1 MAKTSDLQ
9 RYLNNNGIHYRIIEH
24 EPAFSAHGVALATHV
39 TDKECAKSVI
49 LAIDKRYWMAVL
61 RADEKISTRLI
72 RVLFAARDVRMAH
85 EEDLSLL
92 FPDCELGAM
101 PPFGNLYG
109 LPMLLDASL
118 LDDDEIVFNAC
129 TTTRSI
135 RVRMEDYRRLV
146 NPLIA
151 RFAQPVFV
159 RSEEW

>member
-1 MAKTSDLQ
+1 MARTSDLQ
-9 RYLNNNGIHYRIIEH
+9 RYLNNNGIHYGMIEH
-24 EPAFSAHGVALATHV
+24 EPVFSAHDVALAAHV
-39 TDKECAKSVI
+39 PDKECAKSIV
-49 LAIDKRYWMAVL
+49 LVIDKRYWMAVL
-61 RADEKISTRLI
+61 RADERISTRLI
-72 RVLFAARDVRMAH
+72 RLLFAAHDVRMAH

-109 LPMLLDASL
+109 LPILLDAAL

-135 RVRMEDYRRLV
+135 RVKMKDYRELV
-146 NPLIA
+146 NPLIG

>member
-9 RYLNNNGIHYRIIEH
+9 RYLNNNGIQYRIIEH
-24 EPAFSAHGVALATHV
+24 EPAFSAHGVALATHI
-39 TDKECAKSVI
+39 TDKEGAKSVI
-49 LAIDKRYWMAVL
+49 LVIDKRYWMAVL
-61 RADEKISTRLI
+61 RADERISARLL
-72 RVLFAARDVRMAH
+72 RSLFAARDVRMAH

-109 LPMLLDASL
+109 LPILLDAAL
-118 LDDDEIVFNAC
+118 LEDDEIVFNAC
-129 TTTRSI
+129 ATTRSI
-135 RVRMEDYRRLV
+135 RIRMEDYRRLV
-146 NPLIA
+146 NPLIG